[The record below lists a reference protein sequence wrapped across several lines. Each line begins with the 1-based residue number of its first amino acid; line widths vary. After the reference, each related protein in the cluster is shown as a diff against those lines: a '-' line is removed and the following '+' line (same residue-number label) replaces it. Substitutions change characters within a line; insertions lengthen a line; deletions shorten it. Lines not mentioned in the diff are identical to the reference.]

1 MAIIFFI
8 KVPNIKSRIV
18 ILKRYPCTIFLEN
31 ISKMYKG
38 FFFVVC
44 LIFTELTEKYP
55 WGAFLTSLFC
65 LWINQREQMNKDVRT
80 ARCNDQLPD
89 NQTYVQSTDISVRL
103 RKCRIEHLNRILC
116 EAIQFCS
123 STLDSCSFKKPSS
136 FTDFFKHSLWE

>member
-8 KVPNIKSRIV
+8 KVPNIKSWIV
-18 ILKRYPCTIFLEN
+18 ILKPYPCTIFLEN

-38 FFFVVC
+38 FFLR
-44 LIFTELTEKYP
+44 LIFTELKEKYP
-55 WGAFLTSLFC
+55 CGAFLTSLFC

-123 STLDSCSFKKPSS
+123 STFDSCSFKKKTI
-136 FTDFFKHSLWE
+136 FVY